1 LRSPRKAAGAP
12 EVGQRNRVLKAML
25 SKVETIEITRN
36 ETGEKGG
43 LAPEIKTTAAIGT
56 PTKGLMMIVVIRG
69 MIDIGIR
76 TVIIES
82 PAGRGSGGQGQNR
95 LMRKLK
101 DMAQARKI
109 GPGPGGTLE
118 IGSIYQ
124 KEIGVI
130 LEIGTGAMAAGA
142 GGRILAKLGLSK
154 E

>member
-1 LRSPRKAAGAP
+1 
-12 EVGQRNRVLKAML
+12 
-25 SKVETIEITRN
+25 
-36 ETGEKGG
+36 
-43 LAPEIKTTAAIGT
+43 
-56 PTKGLMMIVVIRG
+56 MMIVVIRG

-95 LMRKLK
+95 LMRNLK
-101 DMAQARKI
+101 DMVRARKI

-124 KEIGVI
+124 KEIGVA
-130 LEIGTGAMAAGA
+130 LEIGTGAMGAGA
-142 GGRILAKLGLSK
+142 VGRIVPKVGLSK